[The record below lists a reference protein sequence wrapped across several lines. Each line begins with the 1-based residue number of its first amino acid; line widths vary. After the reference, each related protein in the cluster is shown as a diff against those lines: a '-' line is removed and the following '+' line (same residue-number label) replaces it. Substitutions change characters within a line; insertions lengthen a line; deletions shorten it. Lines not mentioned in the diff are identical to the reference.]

1 MHIEFRKV
9 VLHNFMS
16 FGHVELEFKDDG
28 FIRVTGINNSPE
40 DNAVSNGSGKSSLW
54 EALIWNLTG
63 DTMRGTSQVVNL
75 KGEDGSYVDLEF
87 DLDRTSYRIIRAK
100 EHKELKTSLQIYIDG
115 KNCSGKGI
123 RDSQKLLTQY
133 LPDLTAS
140 LLGSVIILGQGLP
153 QKFTNNSPS
162 GRKEVLEILSKSDFM
177 IEDLKDR
184 VTKRKIE
191 LATLIRSH
199 QDQIISITSKQGV
212 LNSQIESANAKL
224 GILDKTSLQEKLT
237 IVSNHLSDAQAR
249 ATQLTEELTRINVK
263 RDEVTSYQQSRLQAH
278 QINLTNIDSKYN
290 NDISE
295 YQRQYNELS
304 GKISSLTREINRIKD
319 IKDVCPTC
327 GQKLQGVEKPDPT
340 LYINESQELQKQLTI
355 IGTSL
360 TNLKS
365 QQTTEK
371 QKLTESFNLSS
382 QICND
387 DLNKFK
393 IQYSSITAEQQRL
406 SSDIGA
412 MQREY
417 NALQA
422 EIASI
427 DATIESLN
435 SSIIHNQEELV
446 SLSSELEY
454 NNTQKDIQQSHLD
467 VISKF
472 ETALKRDFRG
482 YLLTT
487 IIEYIAKRAK
497 EYCQVI
503 FENDKLTFALEGNN
517 IEISYLDKAY
527 ENLSGGEKQK
537 VDLIIQFSIRDML
550 CNHLGFT
557 SNILVLDE
565 VFDGLDMFGCQKVLD
580 VISAMN
586 DVKNIF
592 IVTHRKDLSIPT
604 DKEIIVVKSETGI
617 SELR

>member
-16 FGHVELEFKDDG
+16 FGHAELEFKDDG
-28 FIRVTGINNSPE
+28 FIRVTGINNNPE

-75 KGEDGSYVDLEF
+75 KGTDGTYVDLEF
-87 DLDRTSYRIIRAK
+87 DLDKTNYRIIRAK
-100 EHKELKTSLQIYIDG
+100 EHKELKTSLQIYIEG
-115 KNCSGKGI
+115 KDCSGKGI

-162 GRKEVLEILSKSDFM
+162 GRKEVLETLSKSDFM

-191 LATLIRSH
+191 LSTLIREH
-199 QDQIISITSKQGV
+199 QDNIIAVTSKQGI
-212 LNSQIESANAKL
+212 LTSQIEVATTKL
-224 GILDKTSLQEKLT
+224 NTLDKTSLQEKATL
-237 IVSNHLSDAQAR
+237 VFDQLLKAQAKN
-249 ATQLTEELTRINVK
+249 TSVTEELNEINS
-263 RDEVTSYQQSRLQAH
+263 RREVLTQRQQSELKHYQE
-278 QINLTNIDSKYN
+278 NLSSLDSKYLDTLN
-290 NDISE
+290 NH
-295 YQRQYNELS
+295 QNNRNELVGRINS
-304 GKISSLTREINRIKD
+304 VSREITRIKNIKD
-319 IKDVCPTC
+319 ICPTC
-327 GQKLQGVEKPDPT
+327 GQKLHGVEKPDPEP
-340 LYINESQELQKQLTI
+340 YIVELTALQKDLSVIDNLIKEMNDQKNQEKSKLNESY
-355 IGTSL
+355 
-360 TNLKS
+360 
-365 QQTTEK
+365 
-371 QKLTESFNLSS
+371 NLSNS
-382 QICND
+382 ITTN

-393 IQYSSITAEQQRL
+393 IQSSALINDQKNL
-406 SSDIGA
+406 ISDINM
-412 MQREY
+412 MQSEY
-417 NALQA
+417 NNLQA
-422 EIASI
+422 EIAST

-454 NNTQKDIQQSHLD
+454 NNIQKNLQQSRLD
-467 VISKF
+467 IISKF

-503 FENDKLTFALEGNN
+503 FENDKLIFALEGNN

-604 DKEIIVVKSETGI
+604 DKEIIVIKSENGI

>member
-16 FGHVELEFKDDG
+16 FGHAELEFKDDG
-28 FIRVTGINNSPE
+28 FIRVTGINNNPQ
-40 DNAVSNGSGKSSLW
+40 DNAISNGSGKSSLW

-75 KGEDGSYVDLEF
+75 KGEDGTYVSLEF
-87 DLDRTSYRIIRAK
+87 DLDKTTYRIIRAK

-115 KNCSGKGI
+115 KDCSGKGI

-162 GRKEVLEILSKSDFM
+162 GRKEVLETLSKSDFM

-191 LATLIRSH
+191 LSTLIRSH

-212 LNSQIESANAKL
+212 LTSQIETSTAKL
-224 GILDKTSLQEKLT
+224 GTLDKTSLQEKLN
-237 IVSNHLSDAQAR
+237 IVSDHLSSAQLKAD
-249 ATQLTEELTRINVK
+249 QLVKELAEINEK
-263 RDEVTSYQQSRLQAH
+263 RDKLTTYQQHLLETH
-278 QINLTNIDSKYN
+278 QVNLNEIDIKYN
-290 NDISE
+290 ADIST
-295 YQRQYNELS
+295 YQTQYNELFS
-304 GKISSLTREINRIKD
+304 KISSLNHEITRIRNITD
-319 IKDVCPTC
+319 ICPTC
-327 GQKLQGVEKPDPT
+327 GQKLQGVDKPDPQP
-340 LYINESQELQKQLTI
+340 YIIECEDLEKDLLVI
-355 IGTSL
+355 E
-360 TNLKS
+360 NLLNNTKS
-365 QQTTEK
+365 AQSTEK
-371 QKLTESFNLSS
+371 QKLNESFNLSS
-382 QICND
+382 QVTNN
-387 DLNKFK
+387 DLNTLR
-393 IQYSSITAEQQRL
+393 IRYSSITAEQQRL
-406 SSDIGA
+406 SLDINA
-412 MQREY
+412 MQTEY
-417 NALQA
+417 NSLQSQ
-422 EIASI
+422 IASI

-435 SSIIHNQEELV
+435 SSIIHNKQELV

-454 NNTQKDIQQSHLD
+454 NNTQKDVQQSHLD

-487 IIEYIAKRAK
+487 IIEYIAKRAQ

-503 FENDKLTFALEGNN
+503 FENDKLIFALEGNN

-604 DKEIIVVKSETGI
+604 DKEIVVIKNDLGI
-617 SELR
+617 SEIR